1 MELEK
6 GCNRQKL
13 FDLRQYHNKV
23 DILLTFGIAF
33 SSSLRACLGAIR
45 SSVLTDILLNSS
57 SHWAL
62 ISWAFWIRAS
72 VVSRQAGLKVCK
84 WAEMASAANFASPQ
98 IPMSISVI
106 VNWTILENHQLY
118 IKQKRFKKIAWIWSH
133 HLYPQWK
140 FKLLSV
146 KFTWGKKAKY
156 CWVMRS

>member
-1 MELEK
+1 MFSILLQNENKKKWKIFLESNSSLLNKWANKWSSYVIMELEK

-106 VNWTILENHQLY
+106 INWTI
-118 IKQKRFKKIAWIWSH
+118 
-133 HLYPQWK
+133 
-140 FKLLSV
+140 
-146 KFTWGKKAKY
+146 
-156 CWVMRS
+156 